1 MGPQLL
7 GEGMTLSCLHT
18 DAGIEAAR
26 RRESGSVAAEMVGV
40 GLCVSLGS
48 VGGSADPCLPV
59 DGRSRAD
66 AGGGGSP
73 RGGWPTHRPAMAAS
87 TQRRGAAWILHQ
99 TDGTAPLEA
108 DRPRHPQS
116 AGDGTVARAVRGRSD
131 RPRGCCLPLVRRRDA
146 RCRLRVGDCY
156 VIGLLTTTTFNPNE
170 AWRRPKDA
178 IKSAATIFGAAGIEP
193 RQPHCVSP
201 ATVGVDRRFAPP
213 GSGAGPSA
221 DVYWSGERSPAPR
234 KPPALLSTSQAA
246 ESDRG
251 RPTPTPVM
259 GGKAVKASRPRG
271 CL

>member
-1 MGPQLL
+1 VYPSAASAAVPTHAYPSTADLAPMPAA
-7 GEGMTLSCLHT
+7 
-18 DAGIEAAR
+18 AGRLEAAR
-26 RRESGSVAAEMVGV
+26 R
-40 GLCVSLGS
+40 
-48 VGGSADPCLPV
+48 
-59 DGRSRAD
+59 
-66 AGGGGSP
+66 
-73 RGGWPTHRPAMAAS
+73 PTHRPAMAAS

-259 GGKAVKASRPRG
+259 GGKAVKASRLRG